1 MFWVKKKL
9 AERTEFNLKIWEEMT
24 RGQPQY
30 ENEAEWLMNWSGRRL
45 TMVGLLN
52 CVRHNSSSKLSTADP
67 LILDVVLAKLKQQ
80 QEDVER
86 NEEIIEKEKTPKMM
100 QSARGAVRMLE
111 LLDRP
116 KKMK

>member
-1 MFWVKKKL
+1 MIAYAFSRISLRFAAGRSVKQGGGSLFLVKKKL

-67 LILDVVLAKLKQQ
+67 LILDVVR
-80 QEDVER
+80 R
-86 NEEIIEKEKTPKMM
+86 N
-100 QSARGAVRMLE
+100 
-111 LLDRP
+111 
-116 KKMK
+116 